1 MSKNILPFQKKLRL
15 SLFSLLIVAVLAY
28 TSQNLSLNDK
38 FQRFLMKF
46 LNVPQQ
52 FINEVLSQYREYENE
67 KLVQLEEEILN
78 LQNQVYERDLQI
90 RSLENSRPFTEYSF
104 TQNEKSETY
113 INSFDQTNFNC
124 CNKHRIYINNPN
136 NLSGKIYAISQGN
149 FVVGKTKNISNNEM
163 EVRLLSD
170 PGEYISIKTIKG
182 FYCIAKGTGKSSFIS
197 CLNESKAVSYNVGD
211 TFFTTGFDGIYPP
224 GLIVGS
230 LVNISNNQSNIFEQ
244 KLDIELFFDPYQSIN
259 KKVILHEWTF

>member
-15 SLFSLLIVAVLAY
+15 SLFSLLIVTVLAY

-52 FINEVLSQYREYENE
+52 FMNEVLSQYREYENE

-170 PGEYISIKTIKG
+170 PGEYISIKTING

-259 KKVILHEWTF
+259 KKVILHE